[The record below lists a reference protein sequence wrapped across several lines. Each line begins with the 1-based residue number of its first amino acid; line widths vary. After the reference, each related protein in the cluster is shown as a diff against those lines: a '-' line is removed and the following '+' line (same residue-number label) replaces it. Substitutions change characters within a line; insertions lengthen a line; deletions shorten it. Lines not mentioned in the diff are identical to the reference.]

1 MSLAHLP
8 AELLHAT
15 LTHLAP
21 EDLAAVAAASRALKA
36 AAYDERLWAAAVK
49 GKARSQQ
56 CGAAILTPSSRLWY
70 AMTHTRCVHCQYL
83 SGLPVRTTNY
93 RRLEEVRGWAHDA
106 MRLSRD
112 QSAQIQAALRRS
124 KSRISVAVWP
134 TPHGARVWM
143 ADDSRLDPDEL
154 RLLCSREA
162 VEGWTRLTNG
172 LTGGGEA
179 VVRWDWENW
188 ASGTGWEVCVE
199 QDFLVEA
206 VKGSDLAR
214 YLPPFRA
221 PTVEARLQIE
231 MRAKEIGLQRIL
243 LDGDCVFGFCLGY
256 MDCVQYGSRAD
267 APPPPMNFT
276 DVLMCQRSSDRH
288 DTFCVVADNDGAT
301 GFDQTA
307 FGPPDPAAHAA
318 WNAVVN
324 HAVNHGV

>member
-21 EDLAAVAAASRALKA
+21 KDLAAVAAASRTLKR

-70 AMTHTRCVHCQYL
+70 AKTRTRCVHCQPREF
-83 SGLPVRTTNY
+83 PVQTTNY
-93 RRLEEVRGWAHDA
+93 RRLEELRRLAQHA
-106 MRLSRD
+106 LSLSRD
-112 QSAQIQAALRRS
+112 QSAQIQASLRRS

-179 VVRWDWENW
+179 VVRWDWENGG
-188 ASGTGWEVCVE
+188 AGGFGWNEDVE
-199 QDFLVEA
+199 QAFLVKA
-206 VKGSDLAR
+206 VKTSDLAR

-288 DTFCVVADNDGAT
+288 DLLFVADNHEAT
-301 GFDQTA
+301 HFDHTA

>member
-1 MSLAHLP
+1 M
-8 AELLHAT
+8 
-15 LTHLAP
+15 
-21 EDLAAVAAASRALKA
+21 
-36 AAYDERLWAAAVK
+36 
-49 GKARSQQ
+49 
-56 CGAAILTPSSRLWY
+56 
-70 AMTHTRCVHCQYL
+70 
-83 SGLPVRTTNY
+83 
-93 RRLEEVRGWAHDA
+93 
-106 MRLSRD
+106 
-112 QSAQIQAALRRS
+112 
-124 KSRISVAVWP
+124 
-134 TPHGARVWM
+134 
-143 ADDSRLDPDEL
+143 
-154 RLLCSREA
+154 LLCSREA

-199 QDFLVEA
+199 QDFLVES

-288 DTFCVVADNDGAT
+288 DLLFVADNHEAT
-301 GFDQTA
+301 HFDHTA

>member
-1 MSLAHLP
+1 MSLALLP

-15 LTHLAP
+15 LDHLAP

-56 CGAAILTPSSRLWY
+56 CGAAILDPPSSRLWY
-70 AMTHTRCVHCQYL
+70 ADAHALRAHCQP
-83 SGLPVRTTNY
+83 SGSQFEQRITAASRIAPIGATTP
-93 RRLEEVRGWAHDA
+93 

-143 ADDSRLDPDEL
+143 ADDSRLDRDEL
-154 RLLCSREA
+154 PRMLLCSREA

-188 ASGTGWEVCVE
+188 ASGTRVG
-199 QDFLVEA
+199 
-206 VKGSDLAR
+206 
-214 YLPPFRA
+214 
-221 PTVEARLQIE
+221 
-231 MRAKEIGLQRIL
+231 
-243 LDGDCVFGFCLGY
+243 
-256 MDCVQYGSRAD
+256 
-267 APPPPMNFT
+267 
-276 DVLMCQRSSDRH
+276 
-288 DTFCVVADNDGAT
+288 
-301 GFDQTA
+301 
-307 FGPPDPAAHAA
+307 
-318 WNAVVN
+318 
-324 HAVNHGV
+324 